1 MKTYVVSGFSRTG
14 QYVVSGFLG
23 RRSAKRVGRSRTWL
37 VVAIVIALLAI
48 RVWPH
53 APLRARVPISTAV
66 WSSDGEL
73 LRVTRAADDQ
83 YRVWT
88 PLEEISPVLIDAFVL
103 KEDRWF
109 YWHAGVNP
117 ASLARAAYRTSR
129 GQRREGGSTITMQL
143 ARLLDR
149 MNTRTP
155 AGKLRQIAR
164 AIWLEARYSK
174 REILEAYLNV
184 APFGGNIQGVGAAT
198 RVYFDKPPGR
208 VTLGEALTLAVV
220 PQHPTRRAGRHASDA
235 SLLAARRNL
244 GRAWLARN
252 GRRDADRRQIDLP
265 IVARPQAALP
275 YQAPHFV
282 DSLLATPMVRLKPD
296 TTYDSGRT
304 VRLKPDTTYDSG
316 RIDTTIDASLQRL
329 IERRITQYLTHAG
342 DRGIRNVSALLVD
355 WRDMSVK
362 AWIGSADY
370 WNEAIDGQVNGV
382 LAKRSP
388 GSTLKPFAYALALD
402 QGVLH
407 PRTMLRDAPT
417 SFGPFT
423 PENFDGRFFGPI
435 PAEEALVRSRNIPA
449 VWVSTQLKD
458 PSLYQFLQTAGVR
471 GMKPESFYGLALAL
485 GGGEVTMEELTTL
498 YAMLAND
505 GVLRPIRIESS
516 APPADGVR
524 LLSAEASFITL
535 DMLRRNPRPDED
547 ITVPVRTRWPVA
559 WKTGT
564 SWGFRDAWSV
574 GIVGPY
580 VLAIWIG
587 DFDGGGNP
595 AFVGV
600 DAAAPLFFRIADAL
614 NLARPDEVVPPP
626 TPPAGVSN
634 VAVCVESGDLPN
646 RYCPHTVD
654 TWYIPGKSPIRVSQL
669 HRAIAINTSTG
680 RPECPPYS
688 AGTRFEVYE
697 SWSSDMLKL
706 FRQAGMPRRIAP
718 SMPDCA
724 ADEGGDPP
732 VITSPL
738 RNVSYTLRES
748 GRTSGPGDSIPLD
761 AAVGGDVGRV
771 FWFDGSALI
780 GAREVTDGA
789 LAWRP
794 TPGVHLIRVV
804 DDRGRSAERDVE
816 VRIAQ

>member
-1 MKTYVVSGFSRTG
+1 MKYVGAAF
-14 QYVVSGFLG
+14 
-23 RRSAKRVGRSRTWL
+23 RRPWL
-37 VVAIVIALLAI
+37 VATIVIVLLAL

-88 PLEEISPVLIDAFVL
+88 PLEETSPVLVDAFVL

-109 YWHAGVNP
+109 SWHPGVNP
-117 ASLARAAYRTSR
+117 ASLARAAYRTYR

-155 AGKLRQIAR
+155 GGKLRQIAR
-164 AIWLEARYSK
+164 AMWLEARYSK

-198 RVYFDKPPGR
+198 RVYFDKPPSR

-220 PQHPTRRAGRHASDA
+220 PQHPLRRAGRKASDA
-235 SLLAARRNL
+235 SLLAARREL
-244 GRAWLARN
+244 GRAWLVHY
-252 GRRDADRRQIDLP
+252 GHRDADRRQIDLP
-265 IVARPQAALP
+265 IVARAQTALP

-282 DSLLATPMVRLKPD
+282 DSLLM
-296 TTYDSGRT
+296 ST
-304 VRLKPDTTYDSG
+304 VRLKADPTYD
-316 RIDTTIDASLQRL
+316 IDTTIDASLQRL
-329 IERRITQYLTHAG
+329 IEKRIAQYLTHAG

-505 GVLRPIRIESS
+505 GVLKPMRLESS

-524 LLSAEASFITL
+524 LVSAEASFITL

-547 ITVPVRTRWPVA
+547 GTVPVRTRWPVA

-626 TPPAGVSN
+626 TPPAGVSK

-646 RYCPHTVD
+646 RFCPHTVD

-669 HRAIAINTSTG
+669 HRAIAINAATG

-706 FRQAGMPRRIAP
+706 FRQAGMPRRTAP
-718 SMPDCA
+718 AVPDCA

-732 VITSPL
+732 VITSPI
-738 RNVSYTLRES
+738 RNVSYALRAS
-748 GRTSGPGDSIPLD
+748 GSGDSIALD
-761 AAVGGDVGRV
+761 AAVAGDVGRV

-780 GAREVTDGA
+780 SVRDVTDGA